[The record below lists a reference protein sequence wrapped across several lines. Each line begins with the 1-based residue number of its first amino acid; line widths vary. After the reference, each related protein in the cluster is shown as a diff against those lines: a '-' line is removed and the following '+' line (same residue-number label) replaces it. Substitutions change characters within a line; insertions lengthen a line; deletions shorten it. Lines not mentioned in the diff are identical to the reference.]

1 MSIRSSLLAG
11 VAIICLTPSLPAAA
25 ADLYSPPPE
34 TDYEPPPTETFYEQS
49 SWYLALR
56 GGAAFADD
64 TSFETLGTSVDNTY
78 DTGPFVAGA
87 VGYQFRGTGL
97 RAEAEIGYVTNAIES
112 HDIAG
117 VGTFDNEAAFG
128 DTSAFFGLA
137 SIYYDIPLNS
147 PIKPFVGGG
156 IGLSDV
162 SFEGHG
168 TDATGTVLDDN
179 ATAFAWH
186 LTGGVGYDIAEN
198 VALEVGY
205 RYLAFEG
212 VDVTATDGTPTSI
225 DTADHIVFAGLRYR
239 F

>member
-1 MSIRSSLLAG
+1 MTIRRSLLAATAL
-11 VAIICLTPSLPAAA
+11 VCVLPVLPAAA

-34 TDYEPPPTETFYEQS
+34 TDYEPPPAQGANYS
-49 SWYLALR
+49 PWYVALR
-56 GGAAFADD
+56 GGAVFADD
-64 TSFETLGTSVDNTY
+64 TSFETLGTTVDTSY
-78 DTGPFVAGA
+78 DTGGFVAGA
-87 VGYQFRGTGL
+87 VGYHFRNSWL
-97 RAEAEIGYVTNAIES
+97 RAEAEIGYITSSVDS

-117 VGTFDNEAAFG
+117 VGTFSEDDASG

-137 SIYYDIPLNS
+137 SIYYDIPLNA

-156 IGLSDV
+156 VGAADV
-162 SFEGHG
+162 SFEDHG
-168 TDATGTVLDDN
+168 TTATGTVLDDS

-186 LTGGVGYDIAEN
+186 LSAGVGYELREN

-212 VDVTATDGTPTSI
+212 VDLTALDGTETSI
-225 DTADHIVFAGLRYR
+225 DVADHIVFAGLRYR